1 MERIAVITHKA
12 TLTEMK
18 GMFEMMIQT
27 LFGADV
33 QR

>member
-12 TLTEMK
+12 TLAEMK
-18 GMFEMMIQT
+18 GMSEMMIQT